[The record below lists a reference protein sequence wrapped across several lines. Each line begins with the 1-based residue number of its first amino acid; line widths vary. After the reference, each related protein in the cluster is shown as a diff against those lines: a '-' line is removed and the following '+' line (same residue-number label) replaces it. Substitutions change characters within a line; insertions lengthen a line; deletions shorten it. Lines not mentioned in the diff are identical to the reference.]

1 MKPFLL
7 FLFCIAILN
16 SSAQVN
22 TNMPPEASLFSLRSM
37 AAIKPE
43 TKNLVNRYALQ
54 FKEKKMN
61 TSDLLLRLKKEPSL
75 QILNRHDIAGIAV
88 LILVKVSVNTDEV
101 LKKKVMHH
109 RNNPSPDIIK
119 ETKELT
125 DYKSLLARNVE
136 QIINENIVSHESVVN
151 HLK

>member
-88 LILVKVSVNTDEV
+88 LVLVKVSGNTDEE
-101 LKKKVMHH
+101 LKKKVMLH
-109 RNNPSPDIIK
+109 RNNPSADILK

-125 DYKSLLARNVE
+125 DYKSLLACNVVE
-136 QIINENIVSHESVVN
+136 IINDNTVSLESVVSQ
-151 HLK
+151 LK